1 MAFAILLSACL
12 HAAFSRVSS
21 FLQYLI
27 EQYKIEIMTEE
38 KTAHIIHEMVERIA
52 QKFNPDKII
61 LFGSYAR
68 GTAGPDSDIDLLV
81 VIPVNG
87 SKRKLAMEIDMAI
100 SDRKV
105 PVDLI
110 VIRPEEIDRFMHMVG
125 TIIRPAIREGVV
137 LYERA
142 A

>member
-1 MAFAILLSACL
+1 
-12 HAAFSRVSS
+12 
-21 FLQYLI
+21 
-27 EQYKIEIMTEE
+27 MTEE
-38 KTAHIIHEMVERIA
+38 KTARIIHEMVETIA
-52 QKFNPDKII
+52 RKFNPDKII

-100 SDRKV
+100 SDRRV

-110 VIRPEEIDRFMHMVG
+110 VIRPEEIDKSMHMVG
-125 TIIRPAIREGVV
+125 AIIRPAIREGVV